1 MKIERTRIHF
11 FSDVALP
18 SPSSDLKVPTNGGQT
33 VANYNHRA
41 CIVFTKKNCAYIIYK
56 LLVIDIGNIP
66 QTAAYKLDP
75 STCKKKIPPI
85 QSPPGCKR
93 PPPPPPPSLACI

>member
-41 CIVFTKKNCAYIIYK
+41 CIVFTKKK
-56 LLVIDIGNIP
+56 LCVCHL
-66 QTAAYKLDP
+66 QTLSY
-75 STCKKKIPPI
+75 
-85 QSPPGCKR
+85 
-93 PPPPPPPSLACI
+93 